1 MVEVAR
7 STARSV
13 GSAPFGPVAWLLA
26 ANGAGALVVLNSERA
41 RWVVPCYCVAVSAVA
56 IVVSVRER
64 ALWQRLSLA
73 PAGLPADQPPTLLAS
88 AASESP
94 RPAALRRR
102 LPARRPLA
110 SAAELA
116 RALPLALADNE
127 LHLHYQP
134 IVRLGDGVVVGAEAL
149 LRWQHAR
156 LGSVSPAVFV
166 PIAERIGML
175 DELGDWVIGRGF
187 AEGSGLL
194 RALQVDEPYVSI
206 NVAPSQMAR
215 PGFVDS
221 VRGHLRRLDVAPD
234 GFVFELTEQG
244 MVGDRERAMSAIA
257 DLQDLGVLVAM
268 DDFGAGNASLISLS
282 NLDLDIVKLDR
293 ALVAGLDTTRGFRIL
308 RTAIDL
314 LRDLGVVIIAEGI
327 EQPAVTSMLTRLGV
341 NYGQGFGLGR
351 PEPLDALLRRLAL
364 SPVVD
369 LRDSVVKP
377 LFSVNR

>member
-1 MVEVAR
+1 
-7 STARSV
+7 
-13 GSAPFGPVAWLLA
+13 
-26 ANGAGALVVLNSERA
+26 
-41 RWVVPCYCVAVSAVA
+41 
-56 IVVSVRER
+56 
-64 ALWQRLSLA
+64 
-73 PAGLPADQPPTLLAS
+73 
-88 AASESP
+88 
-94 RPAALRRR
+94 
-102 LPARRPLA
+102 
-110 SAAELA
+110 
-116 RALPLALADNE
+116 
-127 LHLHYQP
+127 
-134 IVRLGDGVVVGAEAL
+134 
-149 LRWQHAR
+149 
-156 LGSVSPAVFV
+156 
-166 PIAERIGML
+166 
-175 DELGDWVIGRGF
+175 
-187 AEGSGLL
+187 
-194 RALQVDEPYVSI
+194 
-206 NVAPSQMAR
+206 MAR

-244 MVGDRERAMSAIA
+244 MVGDRERATSAIA

-377 LFSVNR
+377 LFSANR